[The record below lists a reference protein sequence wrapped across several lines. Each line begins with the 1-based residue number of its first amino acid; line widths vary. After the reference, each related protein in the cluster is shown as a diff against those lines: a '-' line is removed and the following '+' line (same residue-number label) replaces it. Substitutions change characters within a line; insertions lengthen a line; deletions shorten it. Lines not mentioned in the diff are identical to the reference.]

1 MNAERK
7 RNGPARPS
15 RVTRHASRHGVFIT
29 GTDTGVGKTL
39 VTAALASCLTQ
50 RGLSVGVMKPIET
63 GCRTDGAS
71 GSDAARL
78 YAAAGITEPVEA
90 ISPYRFADPLAP
102 LDAARRAGRTIELRR
117 IVRAYR
123 ALAARYAFLL
133 VEGAGGVMVPITPT
147 ADTRDVIVQ
156 LGLPAVVVVRAV
168 LGAVNHTLLTLDAL
182 RHRKIPVLGVFLNRF
197 GSPPQPDDTLQ
208 ETSTI
213 GLLKERCGV
222 PVIGPLPHRSEIAG
236 SWEQGLAEIAE
247 SPAIRELADLVSGT
261 TRRTSGR
268 SR

>member
-1 MNAERK
+1 MNNER
-7 RNGPARPS
+7 
-15 RVTRHASRHGVFIT
+15 GVFIT

-39 VTAALASCLTQ
+39 VTAALALCLTR

-63 GCRTDGAS
+63 GCRTSGAS

-78 YAAAGITEPVEA
+78 YAAAGVTEPVET

-123 ALAARYAFLL
+123 ALAARHAFLL
-133 VEGAGGVMVPITPT
+133 VEGAGGVMVPVTPT
-147 ADTRDVIVQ
+147 GDTRDVIVR
-156 LGLPAVVVVRAV
+156 LGLPAVVVVRAA
-168 LGAVNHTLLTLDAL
+168 LGAVNQTLLTLGAL
-182 RHRKIPVLGVFLNRF
+182 RHRKIPVLGVFLNRS
-197 GSPPQPDDTLQ
+197 GAPAGPDGALQ

-213 GLLKERCGV
+213 GLLKERCGL
-222 PVIGPLPHRSEIAG
+222 PVIGPLPHRPEIAG
-236 SWEQGLAEIAE
+236 CWEQGLAEMAE

-268 SR
+268 SRSRPQPARWRQ

>member
-1 MNAERK
+1 MVRTNHR
-7 RNGPARPS
+7 GI
-15 RVTRHASRHGVFIT
+15 FIT

-39 VTAALASCLTQ
+39 VTAALAACLMR

-63 GCRTDGAS
+63 GCRTSGAS

-78 YAAAGITEPVEA
+78 YAAAGVTEPVEA

-102 LDAARRAGRTIELRR
+102 LDAARRAGRTIDLRR

-133 VEGAGGVMVPITPT
+133 VEGAGGVMVPITSK
-147 ADTRDVIVQ
+147 ADTRDVIAQ
-156 LGLPAVVVVRAV
+156 LGLSAVVVGRVA
-168 LGAVNHTLLTLDAL
+168 LGTVNHTLLTLDAL
-182 RHRKIPVLGVFLNRF
+182 RHRKIPVLGVFLNRS
-197 GSPPQPDDTLQ
+197 GSPAGPDDTLQ

-213 GLLKERCGV
+213 GLLKARCGV
-222 PVIGPLPHRSEIAG
+222 PVIGPLPHRAELAG

-247 SPAIRELADLVSGT
+247 SPAIRELADLVNGT
-261 TRRTSGR
+261 T
-268 SR
+268 

>member
-1 MNAERK
+1 MKKPLRRITKSPNHQIHS
-7 RNGPARPS
+7 GC
-15 RVTRHASRHGVFIT
+15 FIT

-39 VTAALASCLTQ
+39 VTAALALCLTQ
-50 RGLSVGVMKPIET
+50 RGLTVGVMKPIET
-63 GCRTDGAS
+63 GCRTNGAS

-78 YAAAGITEPVEA
+78 YAAAGVTEPVEA

-102 LDAARRAGRTIELRR
+102 LDAARRAGRTIDLRR
-117 IVRAYR
+117 IIRAYR

-147 ADTRDVIVQ
+147 TDTRDVIAQ
-156 LGLPAVVVVRAV
+156 LGLPAVVVVRAM

-182 RHRKIPVLGVFLNRF
+182 RHRRIPVLGVFLNRS
-197 GSPPQPDDTLQ
+197 GSPSRPDDALQ

-213 GLLKERCGV
+213 WLLKARCGV

-261 TRRTSGR
+261 TQRTSGR

>member
-1 MNAERK
+1 MN
-7 RNGPARPS
+7 PS
-15 RVTRHASRHGVFIT
+15 FRGCFIT

-39 VTAALASCLTQ
+39 VTAALAACLTR

-63 GCRTDGAS
+63 GCRTDGTS

-78 YAAAGITEPVEA
+78 YAAADVTEPVEA

-102 LDAARRAGRTIELRR
+102 LDAARRAGRTIELSR

-123 ALAARYAFLL
+123 ALASRYALLL

-147 ADTRDVIVQ
+147 TDTRDVIVK
-156 LGLPAVVVVRAV
+156 LGLPAVVVVRAM

-182 RHRKIPVLGVFLNRF
+182 RHRKILVLGVFLNRSD
-197 GSPPQPDDTLQ
+197 SPPRSDDVLQ

-213 GLLKERCGV
+213 GLLKARCGV
-222 PVIGPLPHRSEIAG
+222 PVIGPLPHRPELAG
-236 SWEQGLAEIAE
+236 SWEQELAEIAE
-247 SPAIRELADLVSGT
+247 SPAISELADLVSGT